1 MGLPYSS
8 TDFGAGEPA
17 RAPVAVLAVGGVLL
31 VSIPAELSD
40 SQVRQM
46 RSELGHKLTRGNW
59 RGLVLDASGVETLD
73 SFMTRSLRD
82 LAVGARL
89 MGIQTVVCGLR
100 PEVVDTLVE
109 MGLDLQGV
117 PTRTDLDQALAVF
130 TSGRRRR

>member
-1 MGLPYSS
+1 M
-8 TDFGAGEPA
+8 
-17 RAPVAVLAVGGVLL
+17 LL

-46 RSELGHKLTRGNW
+46 RSELGHRLTRGNW